1 MDGKASRLKS
11 SKLQS
16 RALFSDFPVAVVV
29 DLSALN
35 LQQTEVICWLAF
47 ELILHSMTE
56 LLEFEGI
63 K

>member
-1 MDGKASRLKS
+1 MDEKASRLKG

-16 RALFSDFPVAVVV
+16 RALFNDFPVAAVV

-35 LQQTEVICWLAF
+35 LHQTEVICQFAF
-47 ELILHSMTE
+47 ELILYCMTE

>member
-1 MDGKASRLKS
+1 MDEKVSRLKC

-16 RALFSDFPVAVVV
+16 RALFSDFPVATVL

-35 LQQTEVICWLAF
+35 LHQTEVICQFVF
-47 ELILHSMTE
+47 ELILYCMTE
-56 LLEFEGI
+56 LLEFDGI